1 MAPRSKQERT
11 PPKERTRETF
21 TPASFDPAEFPNMIF
36 APADGAGFTMP
47 TSNPVTRSLRLKKP
61 KGRKGGVVGH

>member
-21 TPASFDPAEFPNMIF
+21 TPESFDPAEFPNMTL
-36 APADGAGFTMP
+36 APADGMAFIMP
-47 TSNPVTRSLRLKKP
+47 TSNPVTRSVRLKKP
-61 KGRKGGVVGH
+61 NGRKK